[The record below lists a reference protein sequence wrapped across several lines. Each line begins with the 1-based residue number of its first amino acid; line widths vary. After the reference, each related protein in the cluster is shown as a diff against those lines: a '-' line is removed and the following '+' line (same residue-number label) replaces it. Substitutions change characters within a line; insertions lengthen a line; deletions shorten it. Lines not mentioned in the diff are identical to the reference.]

1 MNPSDN
7 MNNSSRPRSYFG
19 SLQRFYRTNAVQQAV
34 FILLTIITLVSV
46 GFESLGKGLFTFFMI
61 FSVPLLLTERQT
73 LFRDPM
79 VKLLG
84 LILIAQTLTW
94 VNALYAHPEFAKD
107 IPTLDRL
114 SKLFS
119 FVFIAYWLKGSTRTV
134 LSLLATFVVG
144 VFVALA
150 FAPDFHQDLINA
162 LSGLRAD
169 FDIKNAQFTS
179 MFAGVGM
186 MICGFGYYWGATSN
200 LKKTHK
206 VLLVIVNTLALAG
219 LTWLLV
225 VSQSRQAWLAL
236 LLAIVILPIFL
247 SFHSQRCRGK
257 SLVGIYLTIALL
269 VGLFSTSSIIEKRV
283 DKENSVLST
292 IISGDWQHIPMSSI
306 GIRFNSWIEASHWIG
321 EHPILGNSAAAI
333 KQVIQQSDK
342 FTPELKAEFGHLHN
356 FHIETLVSYG
366 LVGLVLI
373 YTMYY
378 WLVRSMFIA
387 QRERPEL
394 MSFTIF
400 SMMFLVFWLVV
411 NFFETFSSRTFGV
424 YTHNIIFGC
433 LYTFYLASSLK
444 KNHQSE

>member
-1 MNPSDN
+1 MNPSDI

-19 SLQRFYRTNAVQQAV
+19 NLQRFYRATTVHQAV
-34 FILLTIITLVSV
+34 FILLAVIALVSV

-61 FSVPLLLTERQT
+61 FSAPLLLTERQT

-94 VNALYAHPEFAKD
+94 VNALYIHPEFAKD
-107 IPTLDRL
+107 IPSLDRL
-114 SKLFS
+114 AKLFS
-119 FVFIAYWLKGSTRTV
+119 FVFIAYWLKGSTRAV
-134 LSLLATFVVG
+134 LSIFATFVAG
-144 VFVALA
+144 VFIALA
-150 FAPDFHQDLINA
+150 FAPDFHQDLMKA
-162 LSGLRAD
+162 LSGVRAD

-179 MFAGVGM
+179 MFAGVSLI
-186 MICGFGYYWGATSN
+186 ICGFGFYWAATN
-200 LKKTHK
+200 RLQKTYK
-206 VLLVIVNTLALAG
+206 VLLVILNTLALTG

-236 LLAIVILPIFL
+236 LLAVVVLPIFL
-247 SFHSQRCRGK
+247 SFHSPRCRGK
-257 SLVGIYLTIALL
+257 ALVSFYLVIALL
-269 VGLFSTSSIIEKRV
+269 IGLFSTSSIVEKRINT
-283 DKENSVLST
+283 ENSVMAT
-292 IISGDWQHIPMSSI
+292 ILNGDWQHIPMSSI

-321 EHPILGNSAAAI
+321 EHPILGSSSAAI

-342 FTPELKAEFGHLHN
+342 FTPSLKERFGHLHN

-366 LVGLVLI
+366 LVGLLLI

-378 WLVRSMFIA
+378 WLVRSVFIA

-394 MSFTIF
+394 MSFSVFT
-400 SMMFLVFWLVV
+400 MMFMVFWLVI

>member
-1 MNPSDN
+1 MNLSDT
-7 MNNSSRPRSYFG
+7 MNKSPRPESYLNT
-19 SLQRFYRTNAVQQAV
+19 LQRFYRHTTVHQT
-34 FILLTIITLVSV
+34 ILVLLCVIAFVSV
-46 GFESLGKGLFTFFMI
+46 GFESIGRNLFTLFMI
-61 FSVPLLLTERQT
+61 FSAPLLITERKT
-73 LFRDPM
+73 LMRDPM

-84 LILIAQTLTW
+84 LVLIAQILSW
-94 VNALYAHPEFAKD
+94 ANALYTHPEFAKD

-114 SKLFS
+114 AKLFS
-119 FVFIAYWLKGSTRTV
+119 FVFIAYWLKGSTRRV
-134 LSLLATFVVG
+134 LTLLGTFVLG
-144 VFVALA
+144 IYVALF
-150 FAPDFHQDLINA
+150 FAPDFHQDMLRA
-162 LSGLRAD
+162 LSGIRAD

-186 MICGFGYYWGATSN
+186 IVCGFNYYWGETSD
-200 LKKTHK
+200 LKKLHK
-206 VLLVIVNTLALAG
+206 IVLLILNTFALSG

-236 LLAIVILPIFL
+236 TVALVVLPIFL

-257 SLVGIYLTIALL
+257 VLVGLYLTIALL
-269 VGLFSTSSIIEKRV
+269 IGLFCTSSIVEKRV
-283 DKENSVLST
+283 DTENSVIST
-292 IISGDWQHIPMSSI
+292 IISGDWQHIPMTSI
-306 GIRFNSWIEASHWIG
+306 GIRVNSWIEASHWIG
-321 EHPILGNSAAAI
+321 EHPILGNSASAI

-342 FTPELKAEFGHLHN
+342 FPPELKAEFGHLHN

-366 LVGLVLI
+366 IVGLLLI

-378 WLVRSMFIA
+378 WLIRSLFIV

-394 MSFTIF
+394 TSFTVF
-400 SMMFLVFWLVV
+400 AMMFMAFWLVV

-444 KNHQSE
+444 KNHQAE

>member
-1 MNPSDN
+1 MNPSDI

-19 SLQRFYRTNAVQQAV
+19 NLQRFYRATAVHQAV
-34 FILLTIITLVSV
+34 FILLTVIALVSV
-46 GFESLGKGLFTFFMI
+46 GFESLGKGLFSFFMI
-61 FSVPLLLTERQT
+61 FSAPLLLTERQT

-94 VNALYAHPEFAKD
+94 VNALYIHPEFAKD
-107 IPTLDRL
+107 IPSLDRL
-114 SKLFS
+114 AKLFS
-119 FVFIAYWLKGSTRTV
+119 FVFIAYWLKGSTRAV
-134 LSLLATFVVG
+134 LSLFAAFVAG
-144 VFVALA
+144 VFIALA
-150 FAPDFHQDLINA
+150 FAPDFHQDVMRA

-186 MICGFGYYWGATSN
+186 IICGFGLYWAATSR

-206 VLLVIVNTLALAG
+206 ILLVIVNTLALAG

-236 LLAIVILPIFL
+236 LLAVVVLPIFL
-247 SFHSQRCRGK
+247 SFHSPRCRGK
-257 SLVGIYLTIALL
+257 ALVSIYLIIALL
-269 VGLFSTSSIIEKRV
+269 IGLFSTSSIVEKRIST
-283 DKENSVLST
+283 ENSVMAT
-292 IISGDWQHIPMSSI
+292 ILNGDWQHIPMSSI
-306 GIRFNSWIEASHWIG
+306 GIRFNSWIEASHWIS
-321 EHPILGNSAAAI
+321 EHPILGSSSAAI

-366 LVGLVLI
+366 LVGLLLI

-378 WLVRSMFIA
+378 WLVRSIFIA

-394 MSFTIF
+394 VSFSIF
-400 SMMFLVFWLVV
+400 TMMFMMFWLVI

-433 LYTFYLASSLK
+433 LYTFYLASTLK
-444 KNHQSE
+444 KNHPV